1 MTGLD
6 IVPVESR
13 QDLRR
18 FLALPRRIYAGDRF
32 WVPPLDREVRKLLSP
47 KNPFFDD
54 GEAAYF
60 LALRGGEAVGRISA
74 QVNRRHLALHND
86 MTGNFG
92 FLEAV
97 DDQAV
102 FDALLATAEDWL
114 RVRGLR
120 RAIGPYSLTINDDI
134 GVLVSGF
141 DSAPMALM
149 GHSPRY
155 YQQRLEQAGYAK
167 AKDVLAFRL
176 GREELGPGA
185 VERMT
190 RIRERFAAN
199 EHIALRLIDM
209 KRFEEEMHL
218 ILSLY
223 NDAWRDNWG
232 FLPVTPKEAR
242 NLVASI
248 KPFVRPDQVIVASVA
263 GETIGFIAAIPDIN
277 EFFADLQGKL
287 LPFGWAK
294 VLWRLKF
301 ATPRGVRVILAGVKS
316 EYRNSALSGAVM
328 SSMLGM
334 LVENLVRSR
343 HQVCEI
349 SWILE
354 DNLASIRVTRLFAKL
369 AKTYRIYGK
378 NLNGA

>member
-32 WVPPLDREVRKLLSP
+32 WVPPLDREVHKLLSP

-141 DSAPMALM
+141 DSAPMVLM

-263 GETIGFIAAIPDIN
+263 GETIGSSRRYPTSTNSSPIFRASCSRSAGRRFCGASNSRRRAACGSSWPESNRSTAIP
-277 EFFADLQGKL
+277 
-287 LPFGWAK
+287 
-294 VLWRLKF
+294 R
-301 ATPRGVRVILAGVKS
+301 
-316 EYRNSALSGAVM
+316 
-328 SSMLGM
+328 
-334 LVENLVRSR
+334 
-343 HQVCEI
+343 
-349 SWILE
+349 
-354 DNLASIRVTRLFAKL
+354 
-369 AKTYRIYGK
+369 
-378 NLNGA
+378 